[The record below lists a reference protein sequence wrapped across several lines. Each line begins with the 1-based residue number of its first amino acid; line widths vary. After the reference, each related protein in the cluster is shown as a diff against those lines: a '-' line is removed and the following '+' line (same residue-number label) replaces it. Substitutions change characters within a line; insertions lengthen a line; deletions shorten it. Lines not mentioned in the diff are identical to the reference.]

1 MIEYFLMALVAAGT
15 ADAGRMATPDA
26 GSGTGTPAPK
36 PVSPAEF
43 KNPVDIVSDRFE
55 IQGRRNEAVWTG
67 NVRAVRGKTILTC
80 QRLIAHYNKA
90 QDITRIECVGNVEA
104 THGDMWARGERA
116 DFDNVAGLLVV
127 TGSPEARKGPN
138 QIRGARILFDVTR
151 DTISVERAETIFN
164 TAPTRPPRGG
174 RTQKGGTRK

>member
-15 ADAGRMATPDA
+15 ADAGTLAAADA
-26 GSGTGTPAPK
+26 GAPGPK
-36 PVSPAEF
+36 PVSPADF
-43 KNPVDIVSDRFE
+43 KNPVDIRSDKFE
-55 IQGRRNEAVWTG
+55 IQGRRNEAIWSG

-80 QRLIAHYNKA
+80 DRLIAHYNKDKA
-90 QDITRIECVGNVEA
+90 QEINRMECVGDVEA

-164 TAPTRPPRGG
+164 TAPTRAPRSGGAKKGGG
-174 RTQKGGTRK
+174 RK